1 MSSRATL
8 LADIDRMDAD
18 AWATYLAE
26 DAVMRFGNAD
36 PVRGAPGLPRRA
48 RGLLRDDRR
57 SQSRHCRNVGAGG
70 SDDRRDDVT
79 YARKDGRRVTVPVVT
94 VYRTND
100 DDMIAAYRVFI
111 DLEPVFAEG

>member
-1 MSSRATL
+1 MSSRANL

-36 PVRGAPGLPRRA
+36 PVRGHQG
-48 RGLLRDDRR
+48 
-57 SQSRHCRNVGAGG
+57 C
-70 SDDRRDDVT
+70 
-79 YARKDGRRVTVPVVT
+79 RVTVPVVT